1 MSKGIGC
8 GHWSRCRGGYS
19 PDGSSHVRIPFDA
32 RDLTLFLLL
41 LSSQL
46 LQLLIGERQGALGGL
61 GGRSF
66 LLLLRLLEGNIPL
79 KLADLLLKRFL
90 LTLEPLLL
98 RGIVVRILGCC
109 L

>member
-1 MSKGIGC
+1 MDAGIGRDVAA
-8 GHWSRCRGGYS
+8 GILQT
-19 PDGSSHVRIPFDA
+19 VRHTSGFLFDA

-61 GGRSF
+61 GGRTF

>member
-1 MSKGIGC
+1 M
-8 GHWSRCRGGYS
+8 
-19 PDGSSHVRIPFDA
+19 
-32 RDLTLFLLL
+32 
-41 LSSQL
+41 
-46 LQLLIGERQGALGGL
+46 GGL

>member
-1 MSKGIGC
+1 MDAGIGRDVAA
-8 GHWSRCRGGYS
+8 GILQS
-19 PDGSSHVRIPFDA
+19 VRNPSGLLFDA
-32 RDLTLFLLL
+32 RILILFLLL
-41 LSSQL
+41 LSGQL
-46 LQLLIGERQGALGGL
+46 LQLFIGKRQSALSGL

-90 LTLEPLLL
+90 LILKPLLL
-98 RGIVVRILGCC
+98 RSIVILIPGSC